1 MARVMEAYPGR
12 DGYVRV
18 VRLKTDVGEMIRPVQ
33 HIYPLEVKMPVEVPD
48 LNKQQTQDDVSST
61 FPKLKK
67 TITTRSGRL
76 VKLPSKIL
84 N

>member
-1 MARVMEAYPGR
+1 MEAYPGR

-18 VRLKTDVGEMIRPVQ
+18 VRLKTDIGEMVRPVQ
-33 HIYPLEVKMPVEVPD
+33 RIYPLEVKMPVEVPD

-61 FPKLKK
+61 SPKLK
-67 TITTRSGRL
+67 TTVTTRSGRL
-76 VKLPSKIL
+76 VNLPSKCL